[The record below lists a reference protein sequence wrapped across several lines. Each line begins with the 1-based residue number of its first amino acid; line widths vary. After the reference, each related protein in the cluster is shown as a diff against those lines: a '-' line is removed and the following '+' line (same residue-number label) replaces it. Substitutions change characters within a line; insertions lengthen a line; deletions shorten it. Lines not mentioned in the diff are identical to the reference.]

1 MQRFHAR
8 VFFALLLG
16 LIAQPLL
23 AAGGGSKM
31 PEGVNYISL
40 GAPLIVNYGGP
51 GGKPRYIKAELA
63 IRTENASDSQAV
75 MHHLPLIRDRL
86 IGILSS
92 QTEDSLGSVEGR
104 ETLRQEA
111 LADINRAVHAMEYGS
126 PMEHGQST
134 GHPAAPGNKP
144 ASDLL
149 FNNFVV
155 QR

>member
-1 MQRFHAR
+1 MLQRFHTR
-8 VFFALLLG
+8 VYVALLLG
-16 LIAQPLL
+16 LLAQPLL
-23 AAGGGSKM
+23 AAGGGSKI

-51 GGKPRYIKAELA
+51 GGKSRYIKAELA
-63 IRTENASDSQAV
+63 IRTENAGDSQAV

-92 QTEDSLGSVEGR
+92 QTEESLGTVEGR
-104 ETLRQEA
+104 EALRQQA
-111 LADINRAVHAMEYGS
+111 LVEINQAVHTMEYGGQAS
-126 PMEHGQST
+126 EHTAG
-134 GHPAAPGNKP
+134 PGNKP